1 MARSST
7 RSKQTCL
14 KNTREAGRMPALRLF
29 AVEEQRVRQAG
40 CLRSRL
46 SLPKYA
52 IRILED
58 GDDNL
63 LKHDLNDRKQ

>member
-1 MARSST
+1 
-7 RSKQTCL
+7 
-14 KNTREAGRMPALRLF
+14 MPALRLFAVEEQQVRQAGCLRSRLF

-46 SLPKYA
+46 ALPKYA